1 MVSISKEKFL
11 DELAKIG
18 KPNKPI
24 ANTLVNEMCMLLKTD
39 DMNMV
44 ITALTHLALKFIKI
58 NEEGADDFVSHL
70 SQMDANSKKIQEL
83 EDTIKLLCNQN
94 QELQNKLEISEKT
107 LASMNGNMVQREK
120 VKHGTK
126 IAYNTSI
133 HPDKVLNMLREG
145 TSISDI
151 AKQLN
156 VSRTLVYGRIAEL
169 KKAGIDVDR
178 VISEGKQY
186 KKDLQ
191 EYAKSNPGYHG
202 INQDNIN
209 NFRLNI

>member
-24 ANTLVNEMCMLLKTD
+24 ANTLVNEMCMLLKTN

-120 VKHGTK
+120 VKHG
-126 IAYNTSI
+126 S
-133 HPDKVLNMLREG
+133 M
-145 TSISDI
+145 DI
-151 AKQLN
+151 
-156 VSRTLVYGRIAEL
+156 
-169 KKAGIDVDR
+169 
-178 VISEGKQY
+178 
-186 KKDLQ
+186 
-191 EYAKSNPGYHG
+191 
-202 INQDNIN
+202 
-209 NFRLNI
+209 